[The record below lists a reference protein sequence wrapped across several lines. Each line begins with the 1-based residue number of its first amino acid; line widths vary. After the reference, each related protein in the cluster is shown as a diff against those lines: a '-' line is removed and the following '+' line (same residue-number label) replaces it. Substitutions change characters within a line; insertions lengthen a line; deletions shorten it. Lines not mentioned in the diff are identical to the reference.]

1 MRRARLIVATLAVAV
16 AAAGCGGGGGDTG
29 NSGGGSGSSE
39 PIKLGAWFPLTGAQA
54 ASGIPQKVGASV
66 YWQKFN
72 DDGGAN
78 GTKVD
83 FLTKDNAFDP
93 QQTIA
98 IAREFVAKDQVDAIV
113 NTNGTATTEAT
124 FPFVL
129 QQNHIPI
136 FGTYGGSAAWYD
148 PPRPG
153 LFGTQALYEDQ
164 ARVAVKWA
172 TEEGV
177 KNLLVVRDDPEAFAN
192 VSKAAQAYAK
202 DKGATANEVVV
213 KIGTTDYAPIVN
225 QVKSA
230 APDGVL
236 LILHPQEA
244 AAYLN
249 EVALQGV
256 KIPAYGYAP
265 AANEATLT
273 LAGPNAEGFRA
284 VSLTLPPTSDEP
296 DVQEYRDAMKKYAS
310 DTQPDSYSL
319 AAYAYAKAFGEI
331 LKSIDGKVTSE
342 SITTAIEKA
351 SDIKTG
357 IVPPLSFSPKDH
369 LGTDAVV
376 RVEVQGGKYV
386 AEGDF
391 ESPGKN

>member
-16 AAAGCGGGGGDTG
+16 AAAGCGGGGGNTG
-29 NSGGGSGSSE
+29 SGGGGGSSE

-72 DDGGAN
+72 DAGGAN

-98 IAREFVAKDQVDAIV
+98 IAREFVAQDQVQAIV
-113 NTNGTATTEAT
+113 NANGTAATEAT

-129 QQNHIPI
+129 QQNKVPI

-172 TEEGV
+172 TESGV
-177 KNLLVVRDDPEAFAN
+177 KKLLVVRDDPAAFAN
-192 VSKAAQAYAK
+192 VSKVAQEYAK
-202 DKGATANEVVV
+202 GKGATASEVVV

-236 LILHPQEA
+236 LILPPQEA

-273 LAGPNAEGFRA
+273 LAGPHAEGFRA
-284 VSLTLPPTSDEP
+284 VSLTLPATSDAKE
-296 DVQEYRDAMKKYAS
+296 VQEYRDAMKKYAP
-310 DTQPDSYSL
+310 DAKPDSYSL
-319 AAYAYAKAFGEI
+319 AAYAYAEAFGEI
-331 LKSIDGKVTSE
+331 LKSIHGKITKE
-342 SITTAIEKA
+342 SISTAIEKA
-351 SDIKTG
+351 QDIKTG
-357 IVPPLSFSPKDH
+357 IAPPFSFSAKDH
-369 LGTDAVV
+369 LGTDSVV
-376 RVEVQGGKYV
+376 RVEVKDGKYV
-386 AEGDF
+386 ANGDF

>member
-1 MRRARLIVATLAVAV
+1 MRRVRLVVATLAVAV
-16 AAAGCGGGGGDTG
+16 AAAGCGGGGDTG
-29 NSGGGSGSSE
+29 NSGAGGGSSE

-54 ASGIPQKVGASV
+54 ASGIPQKVGATV

-72 DDGGAN
+72 ADGGAN
-78 GTKVD
+78 GAKVD

-98 IAREFVAKDQVDAIV
+98 IAREFVAKDQVNAIV

-136 FGTYGGSAAWYD
+136 YGTYGGSSAWYD

-153 LFGTQALYEDQ
+153 LFGTQTLYEDQ

-172 TEEGV
+172 TDQGA
-177 KNLLVVRDDPEAFAN
+177 KKLLVVRDDPEAFAN

-202 DKGATANEVVV
+202 GKGASASEVVV

-230 APDGVL
+230 APDAVL
-236 LILHPQEA
+236 LILPPQEA

-273 LAGPNAEGFRA
+273 LAGANAEGFRA
-284 VSLTLPPTSDEP
+284 VSLTLPPTSDEK
-296 DVQEYRDAMKKYAS
+296 DVQEYRDAMKKYAP
-310 DTQPDSYSL
+310 DTKPDSYSL
-319 AAYAYAKAFGEI
+319 AAYAYAKSFGEI
-331 LKSIDGKVTSE
+331 LKSIHGKVTSQ
-342 SITTAIEKA
+342 SITSAVEKS

-357 IVPPLSFSPKDH
+357 IIAPLSFSAKDH

-376 RVEVQGGKYV
+376 RVEVKGGKYV
-386 AEGDF
+386 ADGSF